1 LAFWVSKYKK
11 AHDVGV
17 VLGQGDVH
25 GVEPLGLVAGLEF
38 LDAVSPT

>member
-1 LAFWVSKYKK
+1 
-11 AHDVGV
+11 

-38 LDAVSPT
+38 LDAGLTDHERLVVGTLQL